1 MKSSIDIRNKKA
13 KFEYEF
19 IDSYVA
25 GIVLF
30 GTEVKSVRNGK
41 ISLVDSF
48 CIFHKGEVILKNVV
62 IDKGL
67 GYTHEPN
74 RDKKLLL
81 NKKEINKIFKGLKDG
96 ITIIPYRIFNNERGI
111 IKVEIKLAKGK
122 KLWDKR
128 ETIKKRDI
136 SKQIRNI

>member
-1 MKSSIDIRNKKA
+1 MKISIDIRNKRA

-25 GIVLF
+25 GVVLF
-30 GTEVKSVRNGK
+30 GTEVKAVRNGK
-41 ISLVDSF
+41 ISLSDSF
-48 CIFHKGEVILKNVV
+48 CIFHKGELILKNV
-62 IDKGL
+62 IINKDS
-67 GYTHEPN
+67 GYSHEPN

-81 NKKEINKIFKGLKDG
+81 NKKEINKLLKDLKDG
-96 ITIIPYRIFNNERGI
+96 MAIIPYRIFNNERGI

-128 ETIKKRDI
+128 ETIKNRDI

>member
-1 MKSSIDIRNKKA
+1 VRNSINIQNRRA

-19 IDSYVA
+19 IDSYIA

-30 GTEVKSVRNGK
+30 GTEVKAIRNGK
-41 ISLVDSF
+41 ISFLDSF
-48 CIFHKGEVILKNVV
+48 CIFDKGELILKNVV
-62 IDKGL
+62 IDKGS

-81 NKKEINKIFKGLKDG
+81 KNKEINKLFKDLKDG
-96 ITIIPYRIFNNERGI
+96 LTIIPYRIFNNERGI
-111 IKVEIKLAKGK
+111 IKVEIKLSKGK

-128 ETIKKRDI
+128 ETIKNRDI
-136 SKQIRNI
+136 KKQIRNI